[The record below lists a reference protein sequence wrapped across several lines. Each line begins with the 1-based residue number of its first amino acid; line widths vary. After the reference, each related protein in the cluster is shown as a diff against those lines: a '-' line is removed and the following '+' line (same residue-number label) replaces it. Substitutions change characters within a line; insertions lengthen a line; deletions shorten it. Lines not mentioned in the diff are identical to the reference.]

1 MYIDQNGDSEA
12 NYTVVAL
19 RDDSGVE
26 FGESLKPVGH
36 FSSDGLNI
44 PVRLLYSMTSLRSMT
59 LCFPLK
65 LRDIRKYKTYD

>member
-1 MYIDQNGDSEA
+1 MYRFLFTIRVGIQGYTMYIDQNGDSEA

-19 RDDSGVE
+19 RDDSTVD

-44 PVRLLYSMTSLRSMT
+44 PVRLLCSIT
-59 LCFPLK
+59 
-65 LRDIRKYKTYD
+65 